1 VRQTRVAEGL
11 PYHRIHEAGLPGGWR
26 PLVGV
31 IVAAVGLLVVA
42 SLVVLIPFLVW
53 YAATGAHVQASV
65 NRLIDVEHPTP
76 SGLAYINLTLSMMIP
91 ISWFLERTLHGLLPR
106 WLASVG
112 PRIRWR
118 FLLACLGAAVVA
130 LIATLAVSALL
141 PGQSEDVAGHANA
154 FTSTTRDYL
163 LVLLFLTPF
172 QAAGEEYL
180 FRGYL
185 IQAFG
190 GITRSLR
197 RTGTGVPR
205 AAFAIVPPAFL
216 FGLAHGLGQSLPVF
230 FDRFAFGLVAGTL
243 VVLTGGLE
251 AGIAMHVL
259 NNWLAFGL
267 ALAYGDMATTLNPT
281 GGSWWSI
288 PVTLTQSLVYL
299 GLAVIVARRLGVPT
313 TTERPILEPSSGRV

>member
-1 VRQTRVAEGL
+1 VSQPVVPPGL
-11 PYHRIHEAGLPGGWR
+11 PYHRIHEAGLRGGWR

-31 IVAAVGLLVVA
+31 ILAAVGLLVVG
-42 SLVVLIPFLVW
+42 SLIVLVPFLLW
-53 YAATGAHVQASV
+53 YAVTGADVQGSV
-65 NRLIDVEHPTP
+65 NRLVDVEHPTP
-76 SGLAYINLTLSMMIP
+76 AGLAYINLTLSMMIP

-118 FLLACLGAAVVA
+118 FLFACLGAAVVA
-130 LIATLAVSALL
+130 LIATLVVSALV
-141 PGQSEDVAGHANA
+141 PGPSDDVGGHANA

-185 IQAFG
+185 TQAFG
-190 GITRSLR
+190 GIARSL
-197 RTGTGVPR
+197 GGAASAVPR
-205 AAFAIVPPAFL
+205 AAVAIVPPAFL

-299 GLAVIVARRLGVPT
+299 GLAVLVARRLGVSVATGQPV
-313 TTERPILEPSSGRV
+313 LEPSARRM